1 MVDYRIGI
9 SCFIRI
15 NYVNK
20 SQLIDVCKTY
30 IIMQLL
36 MISRSVKVSLLIKKS
51 DFLIV
56 IGVGNLM
63 YKCCF
68 GCISVDQNIFIFP
81 L

>member
-20 SQLIDVCKTY
+20 SQLIEVCKTY

-36 MISRSVKVSLLIKKS
+36 MISRSVKVSLLIKK
-51 DFLIV
+51 I
-56 IGVGNLM
+56 
-63 YKCCF
+63 
-68 GCISVDQNIFIFP
+68 
-81 L
+81 

>member
-1 MVDYRIGI
+1 LTKDSCKFYVIDKGPGEVYIKMVDYRIGI

-36 MISRSVKVSLLIKKS
+36 MISRSVKVSLLIKK
-51 DFLIV
+51 I
-56 IGVGNLM
+56 
-63 YKCCF
+63 
-68 GCISVDQNIFIFP
+68 
-81 L
+81 